1 MMWPRWY
8 VLNRKLLLP
17 VAGAAFAIIILLWAA
32 ASLIGGGLSERE
44 LFDRSLANTI
54 GCSGYH
60 FSVEVK
66 QAGRDTISM
75 VEGARVKPNK
85 VHIKGAMQKS
95 SMEFIQIDD
104 TTYMKDPW
112 SNRWFTLKGNSVTQS
127 ELFLTEFNPLGLY
140 NFKDVPIIKRTGSE
154 KINGI
159 NTDIL
164 ELSPNVANPL
174 LDQKYT
180 DYKFRVWVD
189 PKLKYIMRGVMQAY
203 LPGGAEGLVVDMR
216 FWGFNEKIE
225 IVPPLESDLEIK
237 TEIN

>member
-1 MMWPRWY
+1 MLPRWF
-8 VLNRKLLLP
+8 VLNRRLLLP
-17 VAGAAFAIIILLWAA
+17 AAGAAFIIVILLWAA
-32 ASLIGGGLSERE
+32 ASIIGSGLSEKE
-44 LFDRSLANTI
+44 LFDRSLANTA
-54 GCSGYH
+54 GCSSYR
-60 FSVEVK
+60 FNVEVK

-75 VEGARVKPNK
+75 VEGVRVKPDK
-85 VHIKGAMQKS
+85 VHLKGAMQKS

-112 SNRWFTLKGNSVTQS
+112 SERWFTLKGNSITQS
-127 ELFLTEFNPLGLY
+127 ELFMTEFNPLGLL
-140 NFKDVPIIKRTGSE
+140 NFKDVPIIKKTGSD

-159 NTDIL
+159 KTDIL

-174 LDQKYT
+174 MDQKYT
-180 DYKFRVWVD
+180 DFKFRVWVD
-189 PKLKYIMRGVMQAY
+189 PKQKYIMRGVMQAF

-225 IVPPLESDLEIK
+225 ITPPQEKDLEIK